1 MRGSYVGKPDAQR
14 IKEQQAVLN
23 KLREGGVI
31 SGAQPANPI
40 IRGIQ
45 SLFGGAGQG
54 AIPPL
59 GAARLNGQEVLINR
73 GGYST
78 KVAGSGPINVGGQTL
93 YPAQRGS
100 DLIYKRAPGL
110 VGGEYGS
117 FFSGAQENL
126 SAGSPAI
133 ERAYLEEKNRAKQ
146 LADQDVLAKKYRVA
160 DLTKAYNTAQ
170 GDEKE
175 KLGMEIFA
183 LTNPALAKKVKPG
196 QVGYETIQATRQTN
210 TPFGSALSA
219 IPAVGSTNYQAA
231 FTAPSSDIV
240 STAFGETTGN
250 SLQAALGTVPE
261 LGKSGITFNPTEQ
274 EKLMGKMSISD
285 AFTSSALGPSQEN
298 LSNLQLALLKEAFNK
313 RFK

>member
-1 MRGSYVGKPDAQR
+1 MAIDFFKALKTVPSSVFQRQQPGKAQPGFVEMAAAAPPSQMSSIFSLTGKP
-14 IKEQQAVLN
+14 V
-23 KLREGGVI
+23 
-31 SGAQPANPI
+31 
-40 IRGIQ
+40 
-45 SLFGGAGQG
+45 SLGTS
-54 AIPPL
+54 
-59 GAARLNGQEVLINR
+59 E
-73 GGYST
+73 
-78 KVAGSGPINVGGQTL
+78 TL
-93 YPAQRGS
+93 AS
-100 DLIYKRAPGL
+100 
-110 VGGEYGS
+110 S
-117 FFSGAQENL
+117 
-126 SAGSPAI
+126 SPAI